1 MCTSVPTLCAVK
13 LSTCMHVIYLF
24 VYSKL
29 NFILIFVFSEAVSLQ
44 VYGCGQE
51 AAKHALEE
59 VQAVIAAGCCTEKVV
74 DPTIGTISPSTVE
87 GLKHKAEEYGVQI
100 LVSKSNSSISISG
113 MCTGT
118 RAMKSIVEVEVDR
131 LTASGRVISKVKW
144 QWKDKDG
151 VYRDYSM
158 GTSDTIE
165 ASYQKKELFL
175 FVNTEDGQKFIHF
188 EKMTESSESSIT
200 FVRRHDLELEGVYN
214 CLFVS
219 LPIRILGLI
228 VPGGQYIEFFCS
240 CVIAT
245 CNTQ

>member
-1 MCTSVPTLCAVK
+1 M
-13 LSTCMHVIYLF
+13 
-24 VYSKL
+24 
-29 NFILIFVFSEAVSLQ
+29 
-44 VYGCGQE
+44 YGCGQE

-59 VQAVIAAGCCTEKVV
+59 VQAVIAAGCCTEKVAS
-74 DPTIGTISPSTVE
+74 PTIGTISPSTVE
-87 GLKHKAEEYGVQI
+87 VLKHKAKEYGVQI
-100 LVSKSNSSISISG
+100 LISKSNSSISISG
-113 MCTGT
+113 MCEAV

-131 LTASGRVISKVKW
+131 LTASGHVVRKVKW

-165 ASYQKKELFL
+165 ASYQKKEPFL

-214 CLFVS
+214 CTFVS
-219 LPIRILGLI
+219 LPMCIFVYLG
-228 VPGGQYIEFFCS
+228 
-240 CVIAT
+240 
-245 CNTQ
+245 